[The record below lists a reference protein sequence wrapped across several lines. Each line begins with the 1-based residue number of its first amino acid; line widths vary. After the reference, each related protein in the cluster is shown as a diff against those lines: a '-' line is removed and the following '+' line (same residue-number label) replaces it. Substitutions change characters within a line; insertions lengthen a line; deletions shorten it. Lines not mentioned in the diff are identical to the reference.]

1 MINTSTVP
9 TNEEGLIEILN
20 TGEGDVELKFNKEN
34 EIEMTKARAAI
45 SDMLHRGYALFV
57 REGENLRRIKCFD
70 PEEDCYI
77 LGDQIPDHDPF
88 KKDPS
93 PSPSP
98 SPSPATETVLPKISS
113 KAKKGK
119 AKASITKSK
128 VIAVGRTSGG

>member
-1 MINTSTVP
+1 MIQNTGTVP
-9 TNEEGLIEILN
+9 TSNEEGLIEILN

-57 REGENLRRIKCFD
+57 RDGENLRRIKCFD

-77 LGDQIPDHDPF
+77 LGDQIPEHDPF
-88 KKDPS
+88 KKEPA
-93 PSPSP
+93 
-98 SPSPATETVLPKISS
+98 PATEDAMPKISP
-113 KAKKGK
+113 KEKKVK

-128 VIAVGRTSGG
+128 VIAVGRTAGG